1 MEDDSLLAQEPLPEP
16 GAEHST
22 ATGEE
27 SVAGMPQLD
36 PSSFDNQIF
45 WLVVSLIAIFMILT
59 RLALPRIQATLATR
73 AGTIGNDLA
82 AAQDLRAKVDEA
94 QASYDRAL
102 AEARTEAGRIGAQA
116 RAAIQGDLDAAL
128 AEADTR
134 IAAKTAESATALA
147 EIERDAGASVQVVA
161 RDTARAILAA
171 LGGRAD
177 DDALDAAVN
186 RRVEA

>member
-1 MEDDSLLAQEPLPEP
+1 M
-16 GAEHST
+16 
-22 ATGEE
+22 
-27 SVAGMPQLD
+27 
-36 PSSFDNQIF
+36 
-45 WLVVSLIAIFMILT
+45 
-59 RLALPRIQATLATR
+59 
-73 AGTIGNDLA
+73 
-82 AAQDLRAKVDEA
+82 
-94 QASYDRAL
+94 
-102 AEARTEAGRIGAQA
+102 
-116 RAAIQGDLDAAL
+116 